1 MKPLHARSYQILTI
15 ILSVIL
21 LALVGKFFL
30 GSSTSQAQDGREMIT
45 LTTSEAAHIRG
56 EMRHFLTAIQQIS
69 QGIAENNMGRVAE
82 AATVVS
88 TGKTHHAPITLMAKL
103 PPEFRK
109 LGFSLRSQFDEIATR
124 AEAEEREAVLKQLS
138 VLLERCNA
146 CHERFTLIGQK

>member
-30 GSSTSQAQDGREMIT
+30 GSSTSQAQDGRKMIT
-45 LTTSEAAHIRG
+45 LTTSEAAHIRS

-69 QGIAENNMGRVAE
+69 QGVAENNMEMVAE
-82 AATVVS
+82 AATAVS
-88 TGKTHHAPITLMAKL
+88 SEKTDHAPITLMAKL

-109 LGFSLRSQFDEIATR
+109 LGFSLRSQFDEIATT
-124 AEAEEREAVLKQLS
+124 AEAEEREVVLKQLS
-138 VLLERCNA
+138 NLLQRCNT
-146 CHERFTLIGQK
+146 CHEHFTLATQ